1 MGIPSEKD
9 GKTEVAITIGTLAT
23 LETIAERARD
33 YLEQENQARERAL
46 AKTREVIRASANTIR
61 AVHRHEF
68 DRASQLLV
76 EAEQALQGA
85 IAAATPYGAVMY
97 AGFIHDAQKEFTE
110 ATTVLAILSGR
121 PLPSPEEVGVEW
133 PAYLNGLGEAVGELR
148 RFLLD
153 SLRRGELS
161 QGELLLQAME
171 DIYDVLVTM
180 DYPDAITG
188 GLRRTTDSTRGI
200 LEKTRGDL
208 TVAMRQADL
217 EGQLHVLADQFKR
230 LDPVKRT

>member
-1 MGIPSEKD
+1 MAK
-9 GKTEVAITIGTLAT
+9 TIGTLAA
-23 LETIAERARD
+23 LEAIAERARD

-61 AVHRHEF
+61 AVHRQEF
-68 DRASQLLV
+68 ERASQLLA
-76 EAEQALQGA
+76 EARQALEGA
-85 IAAATPYGAVMY
+85 TTAAAPFGEVMY

-121 PLPSPEEVGVEW
+121 PLPTPEDIDVGW

-153 SLRRGELS
+153 SLRRGDLS
-161 QGELLLQAME
+161 QGEQLLQAME

-208 TVAMRQADL
+208 TVAMRQSDL
-217 EGQLHVLADQFKR
+217 EGQLRLLADQFTR
-230 LDPVKRT
+230 LDPAQRT

>member
-1 MGIPSEKD
+1 M
-9 GKTEVAITIGTLAT
+9 AA
-23 LETIAERARD
+23 LEQIAERAHAYFD
-33 YLEQENQARERAL
+33 QENQARERAL
-46 AKTREVIRASANTIR
+46 ARTREVIRASANTIR
-61 AVHRHEF
+61 AAHRHEF
-68 DRASQLLV
+68 DRATQLL
-76 EAEQALQGA
+76 ADARQALHSA
-85 IAAATPYGAVMY
+85 TTAAEPYGNVHY

-110 ATTVLAILSGR
+110 ATTVLAILTGQ
-121 PLPSPEEVGVEW
+121 PLPDLNEVGVEW

-153 SLRRGELS
+153 NLRRGELTE
-161 QGELLLQAME
+161 GESLLQAMA

-217 EGQLHVLADQFKR
+217 EQQLHALEDHLHR
-230 LDPVKRT
+230 LDPLRGT

>member
-1 MGIPSEKD
+1 
-9 GKTEVAITIGTLAT
+9 VATTIGTLAS
-23 LETIAERARD
+23 LDQISERARA
-33 YLEQENQARERAL
+33 YFEQENHARERAL
-46 AKTREVIRASANTIR
+46 ARTREVIRASANTIR

-68 DRASQLLV
+68 DRARQLLAGAG
-76 EAEQALQGA
+76 EALKTAVAEAG
-85 IAAATPYGAVMY
+85 PYGDVLY

-110 ATTVLAILSGR
+110 ATTVLAILSGH
-121 PLPSPEEVGVEW
+121 PLPGPEDVGVEW

-153 SLRRGELS
+153 GLRKGDLDHGES
-161 QGELLLQAME
+161 LLQAME
-171 DIYDVLVTM
+171 DIYNVLVTM

-217 EGQLHVLADQFKR
+217 ERRLHGVVDHLDHLQR
-230 LDPVKRT
+230 LDPVQGT

>member
-1 MGIPSEKD
+1 MA
-9 GKTEVAITIGTLAT
+9 TTIGTLVA
-23 LETIAERARD
+23 LDQLAERARA
-33 YLEQENQARERAL
+33 YFEQENTARERAL
-46 AKTREVIRASANTIR
+46 ARTREVIRASANTIR

-68 DRASQLLV
+68 DRASQLLA
-76 EAEQALQGA
+76 EARQALESA
-85 IAAATPYGAVMY
+85 TTAAAPYGAVLY

-110 ATTVLAILSGR
+110 ASTVLAVLSGH
-121 PLPSPEEVGVEW
+121 PLPGPDDVGVEW

-153 SLRRGELS
+153 DLRRGELGA
-161 QGELLLQAME
+161 GESLLQAME
-171 DIYDVLVTM
+171 DVYNVLVTM

-208 TVAMRQADL
+208 TVAMRQTDL
-217 EGQLHVLADQFKR
+217 ERQLHAVEEQMHR
-230 LDPVKRT
+230 LDPSKGT

>member
-1 MGIPSEKD
+1 MA
-9 GKTEVAITIGTLAT
+9 TTIGTLAA
-23 LETIAERARD
+23 LEQIAEQARTYFD
-33 YLEQENQARERAL
+33 QENEARERAL
-46 AKTREVIRASANTIR
+46 ARTREVIRASANTIR

-68 DRASQLLV
+68 DRASELL
-76 EAEQALQGA
+76 AQARQALETA
-85 IAAATPYGAVMY
+85 TAAAAPYGNVLY

-110 ATTVLAILSGR
+110 AMTVLAILSGQ
-121 PLPSPEEVGVEW
+121 PLPGPAEVGVEW

-153 SLRRGELS
+153 DLRRGDLGA
-161 QGELLLQAME
+161 GEALLQAME

-208 TVAMRQADL
+208 TVAIRHAAL
-217 EGQLHVLADQFKR
+217 ERQLHAVDDRLRR
-230 LDPVKRT
+230 LDPTKGT